1 MKAKTFEAQYE
12 LTDFNLYMDNSND
25 NNEVVTVVDFV
36 VENDNLDFIEKEFN
50 NIFII
55 ETDKTTYLFS
65 DYKLIECYSIGEGL
79 IRVICVK

>member
-12 LTDFNLYMDNSND
+12 LADFNLYMDNSND

-36 VENDNLDFIEKEFN
+36 VENDNLDFIEKEFS

-65 DYKLIECYSIGEGL
+65 DYELIECYSIGEGL